1 MLTSEIYSVI
11 AVYALLFAV
20 ALSFCALPLFG
31 ILQQENYESGASIRW
46 YCKKGNML
54 RRRYQLLALC
64 LVLVTAL
71 LGLCFSFLD
80 ELYADIVEAAGYL
93 GLCALFVFAFR
104 RALKVPVKGTKRL
117 VRLGVCFFVLL
128 FFALFGAGI
137 GLYCAANAIGHPLA
151 MALRLV
157 PVGLFPILLF
167 LFAAAAN
174 CVMKAYEV
182 PRSRHFIKKAKKT
195 LDASDCVKVGIT
207 GSFAK
212 TSVKHI
218 AAEILSK
225 KFRVKATPASFNTP
239 IGIAKTV
246 NGEGLDCDIFLA
258 EMGARHVGDIRE
270 LCDMVC
276 PSFAVV
282 TGVCAQHLETFRSLD
297 NIIKEKGELARAA
310 KVVVLG
316 ETAGMMREDALKE
329 GRDFAAENVELF
341 SDKTSFTLR
350 IGENSAAVETKLL
363 GRHTAE
369 DIALAAT
376 LSFALGMTF
385 EEIVAAIPAV
395 TPVPHRLERLKSR
408 GLVILD
414 DSYNSNTEG
423 AKNAVEVLK
432 LCGGKRVVVTPGLV
446 ELGEMEEEENAALG
460 RELVGLD
467 LVILVGETRVLAV
480 RNGYKDGGGDEKNLK
495 IVPTLAAA
503 EVLLGELLQ
512 AGDSVLFLNDLPDK
526 Y

>member
-1 MLTSEIYSVI
+1 MNTTELMIFAAFSVAFTTILTY
-11 AVYALLFAV
+11 
-20 ALSFCALPLFG
+20 CALPLFG
-31 ILQQENYESGASIRW
+31 ILQQENYGSGDAVKW
-46 YCKKGNML
+46 YCKKRNML

-64 LVLVTAL
+64 LVLITAI
-71 LGLCFSFLD
+71 LGLSFAFLGA
-80 ELYADIVEAAGYL
+80 YAEIVGAAAYI

-104 RALKVPVKGTKRL
+104 HALKVPVNPTKRL
-117 VRLGVCFFVLL
+117 VRLVICTYVLL
-128 FFALFGAGI
+128 FAAIYGAEI
-137 GLYCAANAIGHPLA
+137 GLYYAASAIGHPLA
-151 MALRLV
+151 AALRLV
-157 PVGLFPILLF
+157 PLGLFPILLF
-167 LFAAAAN
+167 LFSAAAN
-174 CVMKAYEV
+174 CVMKVYEV

-195 LDASDCVKVGIT
+195 LGASGCVKVGIT

-218 AAEILSK
+218 AAEILSN

-282 TGVCAQHLETFRSLD
+282 TGVCAQHLETFGSLD

-310 KVVVLG
+310 KIVVLG

-341 SDKTSFTLR
+341 SDKTSFNLR

-363 GRHTAE
+363 GRHAAE
-369 DIALAAT
+369 DLALAAA
-376 LSFALGMTF
+376 LCHALGMTF
-385 EEIVAAIPAV
+385 EEIVSAIPAV
-395 TPVPHRLERLKSR
+395 TPVPHRLERLESR

-467 LVILVGETRVLAV
+467 HVILVGETRVLAV

>member
-1 MLTSEIYSVI
+1 MTTTR
-11 AVYALLFAV
+11 LLIFA
-20 ALSFCALPLFG
+20 ALSVAFTTILICCALPLFG
-31 ILQQENYESGASIRW
+31 ILQQENYGSGDAVKW
-46 YCKKGNML
+46 YCKKRNML

-64 LVLVTAL
+64 LVLVTAI
-71 LGLCFSFLD
+71 LGLCFAFLGA
-80 ELYADIVEAAGYL
+80 YAEIVGAVAYI

-104 RALKVPVKGTKRL
+104 RALKVPVKPTKRL
-117 VRLGVCFFVLL
+117 VRLVTCTYVL
-128 FFALFGAGI
+128 FFAAIYGSEI
-137 GLYCAANAIGHPLA
+137 GLFYAARAIGHPLA
-151 MALRLV
+151 EALRPV
-157 PVGLFPILLF
+157 PLGLFPILLF

-174 CVMKAYEV
+174 CVMKVYEV

-195 LDASDCVKVGIT
+195 LDASGCVKVGIT

-282 TGVCAQHLETFRSLD
+282 TGVCAQHLETFHSLD
-297 NIIKEKGELARAA
+297 NIIKEKGELARTA
-310 KVVVLG
+310 KVAVLG
-316 ETAGMMREDALKE
+316 ASAEAMREDALKE

-341 SDKTSFTLR
+341 ADKTSFTLR
-350 IGENSAAVETKLL
+350 IGERSAAVETKML
-363 GRHTAE
+363 GRHAAE
-369 DIALAAT
+369 DIALAAA
-376 LSFALGMTF
+376 LCHALGMTF
-385 EEIVAAIPAV
+385 EEILSAIPAV
-395 TPVPHRLERLKSR
+395 TPVPHRLERLESG

-423 AKNAVEVLK
+423 ARNAVEVLK
-432 LCGGKRVVVTPGLV
+432 LCGGKKVAVTPGLV
-446 ELGEMEEEENAALG
+446 ELGEIEEEENAALG

-480 RNGYKDGGGDEKNLK
+480 RNGYKEGGGDEKKLK

-503 EVLLGELLQ
+503 EVLLSECLQ